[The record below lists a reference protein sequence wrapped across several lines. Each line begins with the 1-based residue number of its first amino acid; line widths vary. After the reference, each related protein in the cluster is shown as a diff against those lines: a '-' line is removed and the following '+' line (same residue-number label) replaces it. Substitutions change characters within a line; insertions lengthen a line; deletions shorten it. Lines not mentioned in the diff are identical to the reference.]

1 MEFIADFHIHSKYS
15 RATSRQMDIA
25 GISKWAKMKGVKLMG
40 TGDFTHPDWL
50 AEMQR
55 ELEPVGYGLYKK
67 GDVFFV
73 LTAEVC
79 NNFYKEG
86 KNHRIH
92 TLVFAPS
99 FDTARKIN
107 RDLEKYGNLESD
119 GRPIL
124 DISAKD
130 LVKSALNASQ
140 DCLIIPG
147 HIWTPWFSLFGAN
160 TGFDKIEECFEDQ
173 TKNVFGLET
182 GLSSDPAM
190 NWRLSA
196 LDRYTLLSNSDSHS
210 PKKIGREANVFDCG
224 LDYREITDVIRKK
237 DKARFLYTI
246 EFFPEEGKYHYDGHR
261 LCNVVFSPEETR
273 KHNYV
278 CPGCGKRLTVG
289 VMHRVEKLA
298 DREVGFTPPNAIPF
312 KNLVPLD
319 EIIAD
324 ALGVGKES
332 VLVEREYMALVSRA
346 GTEFDI
352 LLKMTDMEVRKNI
365 PQRIAENIINM
376 RQGRVKASPGY
387 DGVYGKIEV
396 LREETKEAEQLSLF

>member
-1 MEFIADFHIHSKYS
+1 MEFIADLHVHSKYS

-25 GISKWAKMKGVKLMG
+25 GISKWAKLKGIKLMA

-55 ELEPVGYGLYKK
+55 ELEPAGYGLYKK
-67 GDVFFV
+67 GDIYFV

-92 TLVFAPS
+92 TLVLAPS
-99 FDTARKIN
+99 FDAVKKIN

-130 LVKSALNASQ
+130 LVKSALNASA

-173 TKNVFGLET
+173 TRNIFGLET
-182 GLSSDPAM
+182 GLSSDPIM

-196 LDRYTLLSNSDSHS
+196 LDRYMLLSNSDSHS

-237 DKARFLYTI
+237 DKSRFLYTI

-261 LCNVVFSPEETR
+261 LCNVVFAPEETR
-273 KHNYV
+273 KHNYI

-298 DREVGFTPPNAIPF
+298 DREAGFVPPNAIPY
-312 KNLVPLD
+312 KNLIPLD

-332 VLVEREYMALVSRA
+332 VLVEREYMALVSKA

-352 LLKMTDMEVRKNI
+352 LLKMTDMEIRKNI

-396 LREETKEAEQLSLF
+396 LKGETKEAEQLSLF

>member
-1 MEFIADFHIHSKYS
+1 MEFIADLHVHSKYS

-25 GISKWAKMKGVKLMG
+25 GISKWAKLKGIKLMA

-55 ELEPVGYGLYKK
+55 ELEPAGYGLYKK
-67 GDVFFV
+67 GDIYFV

-92 TLVFAPS
+92 TLVLAPS
-99 FDTARKIN
+99 FDAVKKIN

-130 LVKSALNASQ
+130 LVKSALNASA

-173 TKNVFGLET
+173 TRNIFGLET
-182 GLSSDPAM
+182 GLSSDPIM

-237 DKARFLYTI
+237 DKSRFLYTI

-261 LCNVVFSPEETR
+261 LCNVVFAPEETR
-273 KHNYV
+273 KHNYI

-298 DREVGFTPPNAIPF
+298 DREAGFVPPNAIPY
-312 KNLVPLD
+312 KNLIPLD

-332 VLVEREYMALVSRA
+332 VLVEREYMALVSKA

-352 LLKMTDMEVRKNI
+352 LLKMTDMEIRKNS

-396 LREETKEAEQLSLF
+396 LKGETKEAEQLSLF

>member
-1 MEFIADFHIHSKYS
+1 MEFIADLHVHSKYS

-25 GISKWAKMKGVKLMG
+25 GISKWAKLKGIKLMA

-55 ELEPVGYGLYKK
+55 ELEPAGYGLYKK
-67 GDVFFV
+67 GDIYFV

-92 TLVFAPS
+92 TLVLAPS
-99 FDTARKIN
+99 FDAVKKIN

-130 LVKSALNASQ
+130 LVKSALNASA

-173 TKNVFGLET
+173 TRNIFGLET
-182 GLSSDPAM
+182 GLSSDPIM

-237 DKARFLYTI
+237 DKFRFLYTI

-261 LCNVVFSPEETR
+261 LCNVVFAPEETR
-273 KHNYV
+273 KHNYI

-298 DREVGFTPPNAIPF
+298 DREAGFVPPNAIPY
-312 KNLVPLD
+312 KNLIPLD

-332 VLVEREYMALVSRA
+332 VLVEREYMALVSKA

-352 LLKMTDMEVRKNI
+352 LLKMTDMEIRKNI

-396 LREETKEAEQLSLF
+396 LKGETKEAEQLSLF

>member
-1 MEFIADFHIHSKYS
+1 MEFIADLHVHSKYS

-25 GISKWAKMKGVKLMG
+25 GISKWAKLKGIKLMA

-55 ELEPVGYGLYKK
+55 ELEPAGYGLYKK
-67 GDVFFV
+67 GDIYFV

-92 TLVFAPS
+92 TLVLAPS
-99 FDTARKIN
+99 FDAVKKIN

-130 LVKSALNASQ
+130 LVKSALNASA

-173 TKNVFGLET
+173 TRNIFGLET
-182 GLSSDPAM
+182 GLSSDPIM

-237 DKARFLYTI
+237 DKSRFLYTI

-261 LCNVVFSPEETR
+261 LCNVVFAPEETR
-273 KHNYV
+273 KHNYI

-298 DREVGFTPPNAIPF
+298 DREAGFVPPNAIPY
-312 KNLVPLD
+312 KNLIPLD

-332 VLVEREYMALVSRA
+332 VLVEREYMALVSKA

-352 LLKMTDMEVRKNI
+352 LLKMTDMEIRKNI

-396 LREETKEAEQLSLF
+396 LKGETKEAEQLSLF

>member
-1 MEFIADFHIHSKYS
+1 MEFIADLHVHSKYS

-25 GISKWAKMKGVKLMG
+25 GISKWAKLKGIKLMA

-55 ELEPVGYGLYKK
+55 ELEPAGYGLYKK
-67 GDVFFV
+67 GDIYFV

-79 NNFYKEG
+79 NYFYKEG

-92 TLVFAPS
+92 TLVLAPS
-99 FDTARKIN
+99 FDAVKKIN

-130 LVKSALNASQ
+130 LVKSALNASA

-173 TKNVFGLET
+173 TRNIFGLET
-182 GLSSDPAM
+182 GLSSDPIM

-237 DKARFLYTI
+237 DKSRFLYTI

-261 LCNVVFSPEETR
+261 LCNVVFAPEETR
-273 KHNYV
+273 KHNYI

-298 DREVGFTPPNAIPF
+298 DREAGFVPPNAIPY
-312 KNLVPLD
+312 KNLIPLD

-332 VLVEREYMALVSRA
+332 VLVEREYMALVSKA

-352 LLKMTDMEVRKNI
+352 LLKMTDMEIRKNI

-396 LREETKEAEQLSLF
+396 LKGETKEAEQLSLF

>member
-1 MEFIADFHIHSKYS
+1 
-15 RATSRQMDIA
+15 MDIA
-25 GISKWAKMKGVKLMG
+25 GISKWAKLKGIKLMA

-55 ELEPVGYGLYKK
+55 ELEPAGYGLYKK
-67 GDVFFV
+67 GDIYFV

-92 TLVFAPS
+92 TLVLAPS
-99 FDTARKIN
+99 FDAVKKIN

-130 LVKSALNASQ
+130 LVKSALNASA

-173 TKNVFGLET
+173 TRNIFGLET
-182 GLSSDPAM
+182 GLSSDPIM

-237 DKARFLYTI
+237 DKFRFLYTI

-261 LCNVVFSPEETR
+261 LCNVVFAPEETR
-273 KHNYV
+273 KHNYI

-298 DREVGFTPPNAIPF
+298 DREAGFVPPNAIPY
-312 KNLVPLD
+312 KNLIPLD

-332 VLVEREYMALVSRA
+332 VLVEREYMALVSKA

-352 LLKMTDMEVRKNI
+352 LLKMTDMEIRKNI

-396 LREETKEAEQLSLF
+396 LKGETKEAEQLSLF

>member
-1 MEFIADFHIHSKYS
+1 MEFIADLHVHSKYS

-25 GISKWAKMKGVKLMG
+25 GISKWAKLKGIKLMA

-55 ELEPVGYGLYKK
+55 ELEPAGYGLYKK
-67 GDVFFV
+67 GDIYFV

-92 TLVFAPS
+92 TLVLAPS
-99 FDTARKIN
+99 FDAVKKIN

-130 LVKSALNASQ
+130 LVKSALNASA

-160 TGFDKIEECFEDQ
+160 TGFDKIEKCFEDQ
-173 TKNVFGLET
+173 TRNIFGLET
-182 GLSSDPAM
+182 GLSSDPIM

-237 DKARFLYTI
+237 DKSRFLYTI

-261 LCNVVFSPEETR
+261 LCNVVFAPEETR
-273 KHNYV
+273 KHNYI

-298 DREVGFTPPNAIPF
+298 DREAGFVPPNAIPY
-312 KNLVPLD
+312 KNLIPLD

-332 VLVEREYMALVSRA
+332 VLVEREYMALVSKA

-352 LLKMTDMEVRKNI
+352 LLKMTDMEIRKNI

-396 LREETKEAEQLSLF
+396 LKGETKEAEQLSLF